1 MQKESILVE
10 LGIKISLLL
19 EKYNNIKDENII
31 LSEEL
36 TTLKKIVEE
45 QKEEIIKLQ
54 EEEELRTMEIEEITQ
69 KIMKL
74 LS

>member
-1 MQKESILVE
+1 MQKETPFEE

-36 TTLKKIVEE
+36 TTLKKIVED
-45 QKEEIIKLQ
+45 QKEEIKEFI
-54 EEEELRTMEIEEITQ
+54 LRNQ
-69 KIMKL
+69 
-74 LS
+74 